1 MKLLPTQTNEAA
13 LSGFGEEAVAL
24 VMRRDFET
32 LANRFG
38 YALAWN
44 REPTA
49 ALKADYERAASS
61 PLKSKPGD
69 RVSVVVKYFKP
80 NDTGLFAV
88 VECAIPLID
97 GGAVGMDLIVAGNG
111 EEKGIS
117 VEDVYGEVN

>member
-1 MKLLPTQTNEAA
+1 MKLLPTQTDQAT

-24 VMRRDFET
+24 VIRHDFEA

-44 REPTA
+44 REPA
-49 ALKADYERAASS
+49 IALKADYERAISS
-61 PLKSKPGD
+61 PLKSKTSDG
-69 RVSVVVKYFKP
+69 VSVVVKYFKP

-111 EEKGIS
+111 EEKSIS
-117 VEDVYGEVN
+117 VEDVYGEVY